1 MFKKSMRMA
10 AGIVMAFVL
19 VCSSAVQPDVSDA
32 AVKAK
37 KITLNRTK
45 LSMYVGEKAAIKI
58 KKVTPKKA
66 GKAVKYKSG
75 NKSVATVTK
84 KGVVTAVS
92 AGNTKITV
100 TAKNNKKVKK
110 TVKVTVK
117 NKTGEQTPQAAQ
129 GNTSSN
135 NTLGQNV
142 QNMPQTTNIPGGNNE
157 PVKTGEPMQ
166 HEKPTTAPDY
176 SDKNEND
183 VAALKKIIK
192 EQRELGAEVSEDI
205 NNSNVYTWKNG
216 RLVEIY
222 WGIDGLVGNLN
233 LSDFTALES
242 LYCAVNNLSSLD
254 VRGCTALTYL
264 DCSNN
269 DLSSLDV
276 TGCTA
281 LKYLECGENQLSSL
295 DVTKCIKL
303 NELDCCGNQLI
314 SIDITSC
321 TALEDLRCNNN
332 QLSSL
337 NVRGCT
343 ALRIL
348 DCSFNQLTTLDLS
361 NCPELFSEYAEL
373 EYDPDVT
380 IVR

>member
-10 AGIVMAFVL
+10 AGIVMAFAL

-45 LSMYVGEKAAIKI
+45 LSMYVGEKAAVKV

-75 NKSVATVTK
+75 NKGIATVTK
-84 KGVVTAVS
+84 KGMVTAIS

-100 TAKNNKKVKK
+100 TAKSNKKVNK

-117 NKTGEQTPQAAQ
+117 NKTGEQTPQAVQ

-142 QNMPQTTNIPGGNNE
+142 QNMPQSTNIPGGNNE
-157 PVKTGEPMQ
+157 PLKTDEPMQ
-166 HEKPTTAPDY
+166 PGKPTTEPDY

-183 VAALKKIIK
+183 VAALQKIIK
-192 EQRELGAEVSEDI
+192 EQRELGAWVSEDI
-205 NNSNVYTWKNG
+205 NNISEYTWENG
-216 RLVEIY
+216 RLVGIN
-222 WGIDGLVGNLN
+222 WGLSGMPPAKGLTGNLN
-233 LSDFTALES
+233 LSDFKALEK
-242 LYCAVNNLSSLD
+242 LN
-254 VRGCTALTYL
+254 
-264 DCSNN
+264 CSWNK
-269 DLSSLDV
+269 LSSLDV

-281 LKYLECGENQLSSL
+281 LTYLYCTDNQLSSL
-295 DVTKCIKL
+295 DVTNCTTL
-303 NELDCCGNQLI
+303 THLYCDSNQLN
-314 SIDITSC
+314 SLDVTSC
-321 TALEDLRCNNN
+321 TTLTHLYCSYN

-337 NVRGCT
+337 V
-343 ALRIL
+343 
-348 DCSFNQLTTLDLS
+348 
-361 NCPELFSEYAEL
+361 
-373 EYDPDVT
+373 
-380 IVR
+380 